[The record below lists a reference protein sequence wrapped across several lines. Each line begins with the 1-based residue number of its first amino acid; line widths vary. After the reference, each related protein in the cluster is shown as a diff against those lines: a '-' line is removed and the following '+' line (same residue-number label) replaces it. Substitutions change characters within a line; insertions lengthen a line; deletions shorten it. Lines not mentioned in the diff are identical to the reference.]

1 MIVHMRR
8 SKIMNKRLVCLFL
21 SLLIIVSVLLVGCGD
36 KKVEVPST
44 PITTRT
50 LSMFVVTDKNVF
62 DSKYLATVEKYL
74 SGDSS
79 LTEEN
84 KNNIKKWIDTYV
96 PEGTA
101 TIDFINE
108 QKKISNQYEAVEKAI
123 NVITKKQFSIQLNIR
138 YISEEVYYEYVKGC
152 MLVPNSGYTG
162 VIQDSVA
169 VKNELDVP
177 EYIYPEIPDTQVD
190 ILYIGDEIYFNEF
203 VEEGLLLELELDKT
217 LQTLVYPSYM
227 QAVTVDGEIYGVPNN
242 VPAGEYT
249 YLLLNKELMD
259 KYSFSPNSITTWEDC
274 ERFLA
279 AVKDEVDAPIA
290 LPGGI
295 LEGEY
300 DFEDILSEF
309 LLNNHYWS
317 VSYVETEDGF
327 EYTLD
332 PNKFSILGGGYNA
345 SATQNGEKTT
355 KYLFDNTL
363 STLAHQ
369 SQMASLLYYMNQGY
383 FKNVEEDDTFAVALF
398 TGDVV
403 EAKQC
408 QDDYY
413 MITVDVP
420 HLDREGA
427 YNGMFAV
434 ASNTTDTNGTKAL
447 QIISYIATNPEI
459 RNLLQYG
466 IEGTNYIIDDNGL
479 VVELENNLYHMDVN
493 TTGNIFNAY
502 ATNDLYATYDED
514 GKIKDVWGLAKLQ
527 TSETLV
533 HPLFKFD
540 INDALADDEIDFVI
554 DNTALDAINALSDEY
569 LKKVLEI
576 DPTLSISEIRDL
588 LKDYGRELLTNPD
601 VIKMKNF
608 TYSEKNGD
616 KAEENGTSVA
626 EIYYLWLYNNGL
638 SGMMSSEIK

>member
-1 MIVHMRR
+1 
-8 SKIMNKRLVCLFL
+8 MNKRLVCLFL
-21 SLLIIVSVLLVGCGD
+21 SLLMIVSVLLVGCGD
-36 KKVEVPST
+36 KQVEVPST

-62 DSKYLATVEKYL
+62 DSKYLETVEKYL

-79 LTEEN
+79 LSEN
-84 KNNIKKWIDTYV
+84 DKDNIKKWIDEYV
-96 PEGTA
+96 PEGTS
-101 TIDFINE
+101 TIDFVNA
-108 QKKISNQYEAVEKAI
+108 QKKISAQYEAVEKAV
-123 NVITKKQFSIQLNIR
+123 NVITKKQFSTQLNIR
-138 YISEEVYYEYVKGC
+138 YISEDVYYEYVKGC

-162 VIQDSVA
+162 VIPNSVA

-177 EYIYPEIPDTQVD
+177 EYVYPDIPDTQVD

-203 VEEGLLLELELDKT
+203 VDEGLLLELELDKT
-217 LQTLVYPSYM
+217 LKTLVYPSYL
-227 QAVTVDGEIYGVPNN
+227 QAVTVEGEIYGVPNN

-259 KYSFSPNSITTWEDC
+259 KYSFSPNGITTWEDC

-290 LPGGI
+290 LPEGI
-295 LEGEY
+295 SEEDY
-300 DFEDILSEF
+300 DFEDILAAF

-317 VSYVETEDGF
+317 VSYEETEDGLV
-327 EYTLD
+327 YTLD
-332 PNKFSILGGGYNA
+332 PDKFSILGGGYTS
-345 SATQNGEKTT
+345 SATQNGESTT

-369 SQMASLLYYMNQGY
+369 SQMASLLYYMNQDY
-383 FKNVEEDDTFAVALF
+383 FKSAGADDTVAISLF

-403 EAKQC
+403 EAKQY

-413 MITVDVP
+413 MVLVDVP
-420 HLDREGA
+420 HLDNDGA

-447 QIISYIATNPEI
+447 QIISYIATNAEL

-493 TTGNIFNAY
+493 TTGNILNAY

-514 GKIKDVWGLAKLQ
+514 GNIEDAWGLARLQ
-527 TSETLV
+527 ASETLI

-540 INDALADDEIDFVI
+540 INDALADEDIEFAI
-554 DNTALDAINALSDEY
+554 DNVALDAVNALSDEY
-569 LKKVLEI
+569 FAKVIAI
-576 DPTLSISEIRDL
+576 DPALSISEIRDI
-588 LKDYGRELLTNPD
+588 LKEFGRELLTDPD

-608 TYSEKNGD
+608 IYSEKNAD
-616 KAEENGTSVA
+616 KAEKDGTSVA

-638 SGMMSSEIK
+638 SSMMSSDIK